1 MVIYS
6 TKEKVHQMTARL
18 SKAIKQLPPDA
29 VERVADYAES
39 LLVEKPKSD
48 PSKMTLSW
56 RGALKDVAG
65 GIDSVSL
72 QHEIHQHWRRAAED

>member
-1 MVIYS
+1 
-6 TKEKVHQMTARL
+6 MTARL

-48 PSKMTLSW
+48 TSKMTLSW
-56 RGALKDVAG
+56 MG
-65 GIDSVSL
+65 GLADMADQYDSVSL
-72 QHEIHQHWRRAAED
+72 QHEILKLWEEAAKD